1 MEEKIAH
8 FVLSYISTSNIC
20 LGDNCHQSRMDQTA
34 GLEQEVDITFKE
46 NNFLDLSHCLK
57 SNQIKK
63 GVGFVCFHSIQST
76 L

>member
-1 MEEKIAH
+1 
-8 FVLSYISTSNIC
+8 
-20 LGDNCHQSRMDQTA
+20 MDQTA

-63 GVGFVCFHSIQST
+63 ELALFASTQSNQHFK
-76 L
+76 